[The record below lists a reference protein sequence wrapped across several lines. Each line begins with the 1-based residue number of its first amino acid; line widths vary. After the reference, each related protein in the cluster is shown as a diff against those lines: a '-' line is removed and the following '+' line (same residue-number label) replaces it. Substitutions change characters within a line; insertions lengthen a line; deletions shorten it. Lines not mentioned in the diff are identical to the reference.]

1 MEEPHETSQDH
12 SRFVDR
18 DAACWVG
25 DCTGHGRADALV
37 YVRPST
43 GAVIVTGSGFSRP
56 AYDDEEPHLVV
67 VRVRDGATGEIVTSR
82 RVAASLPRCSPKIGC
97 IGGGSISTGFSA
109 AELGWARYENCELV
123 LIDAFDE
130 FTRRT
135 TPALK
140 TWLSGCIR

>member
-1 MEEPHETSQDH
+1 MKRRRITLVSLTVTLLAGLGIAPATAAPTLWYMYGPP
-12 SRFVDR
+12 DR
-18 DAACWVG
+18 
-25 DCTGHGRADALV
+25 
-37 YVRPST
+37 
-43 GAVIVTGSGFSRP
+43 AVIVTGSGFSRP